1 MVYQVPEAF
10 AEDRSRRSERRVDL
24 PITVRVW
31 LTPGA
36 QRVDFETTVE
46 NRRLRPP
53 VAGALP
59 GSLCRGAGGGL
70 RATGMWW
77 NGRQL
82 LLRVGQTERS
92 SPFRPT
98 RSGAGSPFPTV
109 RGG

>member
-46 NRRLRPP
+46 NRACDHRLRVHFPVPFAAERVWVEGHWDVVEWTP
-53 VAGALP
+53 VAP
-59 GSLCRGAGGGL
+59 AGG
-70 RATGMWW
+70 
-77 NGRQL
+77 
-82 LLRVGQTERS
+82 S
-92 SPFRPT
+92 D
-98 RSGAGSPFPTV
+98 
-109 RGG
+109 